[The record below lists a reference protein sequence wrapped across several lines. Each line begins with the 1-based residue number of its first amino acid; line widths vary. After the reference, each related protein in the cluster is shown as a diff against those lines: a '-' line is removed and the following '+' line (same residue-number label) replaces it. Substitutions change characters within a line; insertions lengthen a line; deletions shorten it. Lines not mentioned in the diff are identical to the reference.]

1 MYIILWRPLATFG
14 TSYFHIEV
22 SKWHSCQSHLCVL
35 SAITENV
42 IIKNL
47 YFSREILRI
56 RRNIGR
62 RYVKWER
69 ELLWFIHL
77 FPSLFLWDLVR
88 LTTETIRTISATI
101 STFFEINCKL
111 FILSLLSDL
120 TSCLR
125 PKEEEFFPSSGINSI
140 NTADYMV
147 KSDILTQILFLQMFF
162 FIKSC
167 LPLTFH
173 ICLHHI
179 VWDIWSNI
187 LGHYLVIDII

>member
-1 MYIILWRPLATFG
+1 MWSSKTYIFLVKYYGSEEILEGDMWSERE
-14 TSYFHIEV
+14 SYYDSSIYFHHYSYGI
-22 SKWHSCQSHLCVL
+22 W
-35 SAITENV
+35 
-42 IIKNL
+42 
-47 YFSREILRI
+47 
-56 RRNIGR
+56 
-62 RYVKWER
+62 
-69 ELLWFIHL
+69 
-77 FPSLFLWDLVR
+77 WDLQQRQYEQFSV
-88 LTTETIRTISATI
+88 TI
-101 STFFEINCKL
+101 STFCEKITKL
-111 FILSLLSDL
+111 FILSFLSDL

-125 PKEEEFFPSSGINSI
+125 PKDEEFFPSSGINSI